1 MKKIFVTLVLAV
13 TLISC
18 NDFDNQKRGNGDVT
32 TDSREVTEKFS
43 KIVVG
48 QAIDVEIEQADSY
61 SIEVEADSN
70 LINDIK
76 TTIENGVLKISSD
89 VNFQNAEKLL
99 VKVKMKQISEIETTN
114 ASSVQ
119 SINLLKG
126 KSLRIAASSSSK
138 VEIEAEYET
147 MHLEATS
154 TGEISIKGKTLK
166 LETSASS
173 ASEIDASDLLA
184 NEVFAQ
190 ATSASETTVH
200 AILKLDAKASS
211 ASQIHS
217 VKKPREVRKE
227 ETSAGQVSIE

>member
-1 MKKIFVTLVLAV
+1 MTTIKKIIGYEIL
-13 TLISC
+13 SS
-18 NDFDNQKRGNGDVT
+18 GGDPT
-32 TDSREVTEKFS
+32 
-43 KIVVG
+43 
-48 QAIDVEIEQADSY
+48 
-61 SIEVEADSN
+61 VEATVFLSN
-70 LINDIK
+70 GISASASVPFGASDGTHEAFILLDKDPRRYRGKGMLKAAKNIS
-76 TTIENGVLKISSD
+76 TTLS
-89 VNFQNAEKLL
+89 
-99 VKVKMKQISEIETTN
+99 
-114 ASSVQ
+114 
-119 SINLLKG
+119 NLLKG
-126 KSLRIAASSSSK
+126 KSLRIAASSSSE